1 MYAILNIK
9 GKQYKVTENQKILTD
24 KLSSEASAKI
34 KFDDVLFFE
43 NDKETLVGTPTVK
56 GASVEAEVI
65 EHVKDKKV
73 IIFKKKKRH
82 NYRRK
87 NGHRQDRTLLK
98 ILAIKK

>member
-24 KLSSEASAKI
+24 KLSDEASSKI
-34 KFDDVLFFE
+34 KFEDVLFFE
-43 NDKETLVGTPTVK
+43 NDKETLVGTPNVA

-65 EHVKDKKV
+65 EHIKDKKV

>member
-9 GKQYKVTENQKILTD
+9 GKQYKVTENQKLLVD
-24 KLSSEASAKI
+24 RVEDEATK
-34 KFDDVLFFE
+34 KVVFNDVLYFE
-43 NDKETLVGTPTVK
+43 NDKEQLVGKPTVD

-65 EHVKDKKV
+65 EHVKDKKI
-73 IIFKKKKRH
+73 IIFKKKRRQ

-87 NGHRQDRTLLK
+87 NGHRQDLTLLK

>member
-9 GKQYKVTENQKILTD
+9 GKQYKVSEND
-24 KLSSEASAKI
+24 KVLVDRVSDEASSKI
-34 KFDDVLFFE
+34 KFDNVLFIQNE
-43 NDKETLVGTPTVK
+43 KGAAVGTPNVK
-56 GASVEAEVI
+56 GASVEAEVL

-87 NGHRQDRTLLK
+87 NGHRQNRTLIK
-98 ILAIKK
+98 ILAIKQ